1 MEKAK
6 DWARQEEDLI
16 EEIAALRRTVP
27 GVAATGLKQA
37 YREVTEADEAEVRMR
52 GDGVKEQ
59 EGLMADMGVGQL
71 ERQADVE
78 AAWKNGV
85 DGLGRLRRTMPEM
98 VAKKERAER
107 AEDYV
112 RTSLKK

>member
-1 MEKAK
+1 MPS
-6 DWARQEEDLI
+6 I
-16 EEIAALRRTVP
+16 
-27 GVAATGLKQA
+27 AATGLKRG
-37 YREVTEADEAEVRMR
+37 YKEVTEADEAEVRRR
-52 GDGVKEQ
+52 GDEIVKQ
-59 EGLMADMGVGQL
+59 EGMGADLGVGQL

-112 RTSLKK
+112 RTMGKK